1 MTPSLPRFAGIAAA
15 TLGAVCAAGALP
27 TRSAAGT
34 DGLVAMGV
42 AASLVFVGALLGY
55 LPMLSKLARTGP
67 EGRANAFLVGLGI
80 RLFFTLAGVLVFG
93 MGLLPA
99 RVAFLVW
106 AGIGYAVLLVVEI
119 LGLVRGL
126 ARAATPVVSPVAH
139 APVTP
144 PKGSATA

>member
-1 MTPSLPRFAGIAAA
+1 M
-15 TLGAVCAAGALP
+15 GALP

-34 DGLVAMGV
+34 EGLVAMGV
-42 AASLVFVGALLGY
+42 AAALVFVGALLGY
-55 LPMLSKLARTGP
+55 LPLLSRMGRTGP
-67 EGRANAFLVGLGI
+67 EGQANAFLIGLGI

-93 MGLLPA
+93 MGNLLPA
-99 RVAFLVW
+99 RAAFLVW

-126 ARAATPVVSPVAH
+126 ARAAVPAAAPSHGDPVAH
-139 APVTP
+139 AHVPP